1 MRRLPHPRFL
11 LFLAVFLCATALLTL
26 RLDPAKAVVL
36 GFDAGALAF
45 VISTLPL
52 LRECDPHANRARAQ
66 RDDGGRGA
74 LLLVTLGTLVVV
86 AMSLGQV
93 IVNTTTPSTFG
104 VLTELGTVLLAWLF
118 VNLVYAFHYA
128 HLFYDQVSGHIAEAA
143 DKRGLDFPG
152 TDTPVFTDFC
162 YFSFVIGMTSQV
174 SDVTI
179 SSPALRRTALVQ
191 GLIFY
196 VFNFGVIALTINMLA
211 SLF

>member
-11 LFLAVFLCATALLTL
+11 LFLAVFLCTAMLLSL

-45 VISTLPL
+45 VLSTLPL
-52 LRECDPHANRARAQ
+52 LRESDPHANRARAQ

-74 LLLVTLGTLVVV
+74 LLMVTLGTLVIV

-93 IVNTTTPSTFG
+93 IVNTNTPSTFG

-128 HLFYDQVSGHIAEAA
+128 HLFYDQVSGPIAEAA

-152 TDTPVFTDFC
+152 TDTPVFSDFC

-179 SSPALRRTALVQ
+179 SSPSLRRTALVQ